1 MEKTDLPR
9 TDRTDAERALD
20 AVASN
25 TRLTLDAAL
34 GIARLAHQARE
45 RRLRAQLAE
54 SAARPS

>member
-1 MEKTDLPR
+1 MEKTDVST

-20 AVASN
+20 AVAAN

-45 RRLRAQLAE
+45 RRLRTQLTE
-54 SAARPS
+54 SAARPG